1 MLAIIFLERENI
13 EIKMKDINTVIKTK
27 EILNKF
33 NIKANKK
40 FGQNFLVSDSILNEI
55 IDVADIKENELVIE
69 IGPGLGNLSE
79 YILLNSTYALLIEI
93 DNNMINVLNDR
104 LSRYNNFKLVNKDI
118 LKIDIDNYIEEIEK
132 NRNISL
138 KNVKVIANLPY
149 YITTPILFKLL
160 QESKRISEI
169 VVMVQK
175 EVAQRMVAKPK
186 TKDYGILTLMVEYLT
201 NAKIMIDVS
210 RNCFIPAPNVDSAVI
225 KLEKSDKYKVENE
238 DVLFELIHK
247 AFAQRRKKMV
257 NSLVS
262 NKFMNLDKEEIEKLL
277 NKCKISTNARAEE
290 LNLCDF
296 LNITKEI
303 K

>member
-1 MLAIIFLERENI
+1 ME
-13 EIKMKDINTVIKTK
+13 DINTLRKTK
-27 EILNKF
+27 EILNRY
-33 NIKANKK
+33 NIKANKR
-40 FGQNFLVSDSILNEI
+40 FGQNFLIDDNILSKI

-79 YILLNSTYALLIEI
+79 YILLNSTYALFIEI
-93 DNNMINVLNDR
+93 DNNMITVLGDR
-104 LSRYNNFKLVNKDI
+104 LSRYNNYKLVNKDI
-118 LKIDIDNYIEEIEK
+118 LKIDIDNYIEEIE
-132 NRNISL
+132 NNTNISFT
-138 KNVKVIANLPY
+138 NVKVIANLPY

-160 QESKRISEI
+160 QNSKRINEI

-201 NAKIMIDVS
+201 NSEIMIDVPRS
-210 RNCFIPAPNVDSAVI
+210 CFIPAPNVDSAVI
-225 KLEKSDKYKVENE
+225 KLVKNDKYKIGNE
-238 DVLFELIHK
+238 DVLFKLIHK

-262 NKFMNLDKEEIEKLL
+262 NKFMNLSKEDIENIL
-277 NKCKISTNARAEE
+277 NKCGISINARAEE
-290 LNLCDF
+290 LSLNDY

>member
-1 MLAIIFLERENI
+1 MPVAGNYFFGKD
-13 EIKMKDINTVIKTK
+13 KMEDINTLRKTK
-27 EILNKF
+27 EILNKY
-33 NIKANKK
+33 NIKANKR
-40 FGQNFLVSDSILNEI
+40 FGQNFLIDDNVLNKI
-55 IDVADIKENELVIE
+55 INVADIKENELVIE

-93 DNNMINVLNDR
+93 DNNMITILSDR
-104 LSRYNNFKLVNKDI
+104 LSRYNNYKLVNKDI
-118 LKIDIDNYIEEIEK
+118 LKIEIDSYIEEIEN
-132 NRNISL
+132 NRNISFT
-138 KNVKVIANLPY
+138 NVKVIANLPY

-160 QESKRISEI
+160 QNSKRINEI

-175 EVAQRMVAKPK
+175 EVAQRMIAKPK

-201 NAKIMIDVS
+201 NSEIMIDVPRS
-210 RNCFIPAPNVDSAVI
+210 SFIPAPNVDSAVI
-225 KLEKSDKYKVENE
+225 KLVKNDKYKIENE
-238 DVLFELIHK
+238 DVLFKLIHK

-262 NKFMNLDKEEIEKLL
+262 NKFMDLSKEDIESIL
-277 NKCKISTNARAEE
+277 NKSGISINARAEE
-290 LNLCDF
+290 LSLNDY